1 VFRARAAFIS
11 TKSRWIEATIQH
23 IKLRDSIVTY
33 ITDTMHAMF
42 SIVAISF
49 EEFKRHFTSVEDTA
63 SVLVWV
69 DAQLQ
74 QLFNVFAKTVLPS
87 GNLELI
93 ARCCSEALKYCE
105 LLEAK
110 GIKCAHSFTSL
121 LQPYL
126 QKELQVGGDNA
137 MRRKNNR
144 SDVSVPQASLT
155 SIDLAMAAAIS
166 NDHWVP

>member
-1 VFRARAAFIS
+1 MVR
-11 TKSRWIEATIQH
+11 
-23 IKLRDSIVTY
+23 
-33 ITDTMHAMF
+33 
-42 SIVAISF
+42 
-49 EEFKRHFTSVEDTA
+49 
-63 SVLVWV
+63 
-69 DAQLQ
+69 
-74 QLFNVFAKTVLPS
+74 
-87 GNLELI
+87 
-93 ARCCSEALKYCE
+93 YCE

-126 QKELQVGGDNA
+126 QKELQVATKPWQKRFCFG
-137 MRRKNNR
+137 